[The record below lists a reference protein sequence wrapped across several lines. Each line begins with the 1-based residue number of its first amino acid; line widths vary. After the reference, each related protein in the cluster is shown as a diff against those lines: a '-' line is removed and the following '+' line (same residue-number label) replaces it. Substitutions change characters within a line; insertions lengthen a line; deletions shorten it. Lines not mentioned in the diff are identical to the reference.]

1 MFTVPPDWRSTR
13 RVSELRTEPLWGLQC
28 DRSESQAAFFI
39 FHGTTLSALHIA
51 PITACKLIDHQ
62 RIHRTTFLKPLNHSV
77 GELFSGKFSA
87 NVARLLI
94 VLKRAVIGGANM
106 NAYGF
111 QLRHIARDR
120 QMIQH
125 HHRAHQQA

>member
-1 MFTVPPDWRSTR
+1 MPPDWRSTR

-39 FHGTTLSALHIA
+39 FHGTTLSALRIA
-51 PITACKLIDHQ
+51 TITACKWIDHQ

-77 GELFSGKFSA
+77 GKLFRGKFST
-87 NVARLLI
+87 NVAGLLV

-125 HHRAHQQA
+125 HHRAHQ

>member
-1 MFTVPPDWRSTR
+1 MMPPDWRSTR

-39 FHGTTLSALHIA
+39 FCGTTLSALHIA
-51 PITACKLIDHQ
+51 PITACKLIDRQ
-62 RIHRTTFLKPLNHSV
+62 RIHCTTFLKPLDDSV
-77 GELFSGKFSA
+77 GKLFRGKFST
-87 NVARLLI
+87 NVAGLLV

-106 NAYGF
+106 NANCF